1 MHHHHQQHHS
11 LGSVLPHHRLLVYKK
26 ALELLAAI
34 RAAQIR
40 DAKLRDE
47 ALRSAKGTCLNIAE
61 GAGRVTRGDKARA
74 YAIARGECVEA
85 VTATEIAGQAGDA
98 AASAVSVVVVL
109 GNELYLMLCALIR

>member
-1 MHHHHQQHHS
+1 MLHQQHHT
-11 LGSVLPHHRLLVYKK
+11 LGSLLPHHRLLAYKK
-26 ALELLAAI
+26 ALDFLAAV

-47 ALRSAKGTCLNIAE
+47 ALRAAKSTCLNIAE
-61 GAGRVTRGDKARA
+61 GAGRVTRADKARA

-85 VTATEIAGQAGDA
+85 VAATEIAGGAGDA
-98 AASAVSVVVVL
+98 NASAVSVVVGL